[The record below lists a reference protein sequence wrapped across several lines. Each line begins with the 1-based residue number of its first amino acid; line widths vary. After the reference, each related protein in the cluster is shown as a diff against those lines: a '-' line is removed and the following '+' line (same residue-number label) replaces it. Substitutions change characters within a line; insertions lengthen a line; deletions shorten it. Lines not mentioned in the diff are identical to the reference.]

1 MAGFGGNFEEH
12 GFARSSFLE
21 KEGKEKVE
29 VGKEEVEVGKEKVE
43 VGKQE
48 VDVGVEDVGEYD
60 YSLAFTPYN
69 RDLLE
74 VSMMKIF

>member
-1 MAGFGGNFEEH
+1 M
-12 GFARSSFLE
+12 
-21 KEGKEKVE
+21 E
-29 VGKEEVEVGKEKVE
+29 VGKEEVEVGKEKGE

-48 VDVGVEDVGEYD
+48 VEVGVEDVGEYD

>member
-1 MAGFGGNFEEH
+1 MSLSLSRAYFQLDGLGGNFEEH

-21 KEGKEKVE
+21 KEGEVEVE
-29 VGKEEVEVGKEKVE
+29 VGKEEVEVG
-43 VGKQE
+43 Q
-48 VDVGVEDVGEYD
+48 EDVGEYD